1 MVLELESITFSIGKK
16 IWIEISIKSLNI
28 RGEVVCFKNI
38 TYPWRTLYGGKK
50 NLVPSELQLH
60 SISSLAFAK
69 SKSS

>member
-1 MVLELESITFSIGKK
+1 MVLELESQSSFQLGK
-16 IWIEISIKSLNI
+16 ICIEISIKSLNI
-28 RGEVVCFKNI
+28 LGEVVCFKNI

-50 NLVPSELQLH
+50 NLVPSELLLH